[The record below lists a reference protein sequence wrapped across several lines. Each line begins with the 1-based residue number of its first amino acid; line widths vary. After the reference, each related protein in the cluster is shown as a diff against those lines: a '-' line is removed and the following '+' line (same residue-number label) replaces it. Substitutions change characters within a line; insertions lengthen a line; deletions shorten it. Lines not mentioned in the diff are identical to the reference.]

1 MAANYQPNGSDHFQ
15 DARAHGWD
23 VPPGSAAGS
32 GSGHQGGGRSISEG
46 LIREL
51 ITALGASTVNTNA
64 QVGQIAQVIGAAIHH
79 GGFGAGAGGRDH
91 DHGYRL
97 L

>member
-1 MAANYQPNGSDHFQ
+1 MATYQPNGYDDFQ
-15 DARAHGWD
+15 DAWAHGWD
-23 VPPGSAAGS
+23 VPPGPAAGS

-64 QVGQIAQVIGAAIHH
+64 QVGQLTQVIGAAIHH
-79 GGFGAGAGGRDH
+79 GGFGAVAGGRDN